1 MNAGSKAEILFRYP
15 SEKTGFSEAL
25 SACLLQ
31 ESMLIFV
38 NNGSKCA
45 CLLILVIV
53 FANELFCQI

>member
-1 MNAGSKAEILFRYP
+1 MERLFRYP

-25 SACLLQ
+25 SACLLR

-45 CLLILVIV
+45 CLLVLVIV